1 MTQNP
6 DNSNGIRREEVIS
19 KVQGFLAQERPDG
32 IGAAQEN
39 TNLFELGIL
48 DSLLIV
54 SLVVFV
60 EDEFACSLDYDEL
73 TEENLCCL
81 SAIADL
87 VVRKAA

>member
-1 MTQNP
+1 MARNH
-6 DNSNGIRREEVIS
+6 DDSSGKRREEVIS
-19 KVQGFLAQERPDG
+19 RVKGFLAQERPDG

-81 SAIADL
+81 SAIANL
-87 VVRKAA
+87 VVRKVA